1 MDINGLFIRLRCD
14 SCRRVTGLPPP
25 GTLVVQVIPGQR
37 STLFLAKV
45 TQITPTHTI
54 NKALSLS
61 LLMLL
66 ALKLFVT

>member
-1 MDINGLFIRLRCD
+1 MKLSSMDINGLFVRLRCD
-14 SCRRVTGLPPP
+14 GCRRVTGPPPP

-54 NKALSLS
+54 NKAS
-61 LLMLL
+61 
-66 ALKLFVT
+66 